1 MNYKGVNVQQGRA
14 QQKQNMMEQREVER
28 FYANGL
34 NSIANNLRAL
44 LAQVQKEQAEAQA
57 QAQGGE

>member
-14 QQKQNMMEQREVER
+14 QQNRNMMEQREVER
-28 FYANGL
+28 FYADGL

-57 QAQGGE
+57 QGGE

>member
-1 MNYKGVNVQQGRA
+1 MNYKGVNVQPGKA
-14 QQKQNMMEQREVER
+14 QQERNLQEQRAFEQ

-44 LAQVQKEQAEAQA
+44 LAQVQKEQQEA
-57 QAQGGE
+57 AQGGK